1 MQSMIRERRY
11 EPQLVLRGI
20 YDHRGIALSW
30 DWRWEGVDVWSL
42 GTELSLTLAR
52 AKAEEALKAHLAAE
66 KRERVVA

>member
-1 MQSMIRERRY
+1 MQSVERKQSQ
-11 EPQLVLRGI
+11 PQLVLRGI

-52 AKAEEALKAHLAAE
+52 VRAEEALKAHLAAE
-66 KRERVVA
+66 KREEVVA